1 MAFSSFLGKSQAVEV
16 PSLREILRNQILWM
30 LLLRIIL
37 YTLLLLISYFF
48 EDAQIDI
55 ILIPPRYLLFLLLL
69 IYLTTIF
76 SGFFL
81 LVYQGRLQRF
91 GFIQT
96 LLDTF
101 FASIL
106 IYLSGSSTSTFTS
119 VYFFPI
125 IASGLI
131 LPRRGG
137 LLAAA
142 SATLF
147 YGFMLFLETSGYYPE
162 AIHQG
167 VVFTPPDAMTSLNHF
182 AIQGLTFFLAAVLSA
197 IFGFRLQTTEKALNA
212 SIAKFDKLTLLYKQ
226 IFDNI
231 STGILTVGKKG
242 RITSANNALE
252 KITGHHPLSL
262 IGKDLFNVF
271 PGLDLDADTLRL
283 TTDFT
288 REDGRSVRLGYSH
301 MLLQQP
307 QSPGDKKT
315 PPDKIITLRDISEI
329 EQLEQQVRQ
338 AEKLAAIG
346 MMSAS
351 IAHDFRNP
359 LTAISGSAQV
369 LANEFSSEGLHNN
382 TNYELANIILR
393 ESGRLT
399 DTIGDFLKFSRPEN
413 ISCDWFSLKG
423 CLNEVFEVLGAAP
436 EWPKTL
442 EVTID
447 MVGGS
452 DIWADER
459 QMFTV
464 LSHLIQNAIPF
475 CPFGNEKISISC
487 KEIQV
492 EENREMIEISL
503 ADNGEGIK
511 EDSAP
516 EIFEPFYTSRVD
528 GTGLGLAI
536 VRQIIGAHQG
546 TIGVTN
552 AGLDNN
558 TGSKG
563 ALFTI
568 RTPLP
573 AS

>member
-1 MAFSSFLGKSQAVEV
+1 MALAVLKGRAQDTLSLGN
-16 PSLREILRNQILWM
+16 LLRNQILWM

-37 YTLLLLISYFF
+37 YTLLLAINFIF
-48 EDAQIDI
+48 EDAQLDI

-69 IYLTTIF
+69 IYVTTIF
-76 SGFFL
+76 SAFFL
-81 LVYQGRLQRF
+81 LIYQGSMQRF

-106 IYLSGSSTSTFTS
+106 VYFSGSSASTFTT
-119 VYFFPI
+119 VFFFPI

-142 SATLF
+142 SATLL
-147 YGFMLFLETSGYYPE
+147 YGFILFLETSGYPPRVLNIDILLSHTSPMTNLNQF
-162 AIHQG
+162 AIH
-167 VVFTPPDAMTSLNHF
+167 
-182 AIQGLTFFLAAVLSA
+182 GLTFFLAAILSEL
-197 IFGFRLQTTEKALNA
+197 FGFRLKTTENALSA
-212 SIAKFDKLTLLYKQ
+212 SIEKFDKLTHLYKK

-231 STGILTVGKKG
+231 STGIITIESTG

-252 KITGHHPLSL
+252 KITGLHPLSL
-262 IGKDLFNVF
+262 IGKKLLTVF
-271 PGLDLDADTLRL
+271 PGLDLHADTIRL

-288 REDGRSVRLGYSH
+288 REDGRSVRIGYSH

-307 QSPGDKKT
+307 QSESEIAT

-329 EQLEQQVRQ
+329 EKLEQQVRQ
-338 AEKLAAIG
+338 TEKLAAIG

-369 LANEFSSEGLHNN
+369 LANEFSSAGDNN
-382 TNYELANIILR
+382 YPNYELANIILR

-413 ISCDWFSLKG
+413 ITYDWFSIKG
-423 CLNEVFEVLGAAP
+423 CFAEVFQVLEAAP
-436 EWPKTL
+436 DWPPNLKVSIDL
-442 EVTID
+442 EDGTDVW
-447 MVGGS
+447 G
-452 DIWADER
+452 DER

-464 LSHLIQNAIPF
+464 LSQLVQNAIPF
-475 CPFGNEKISISC
+475 CPLSAEKLAIRC
-487 KEIQV
+487 REIIV
-492 EENREMIEISL
+492 EDHREMIEITL
-503 ADNGEGIK
+503 ADNGTGIEK
-511 EDSAP
+511 AEVD
-516 EIFEPFYTSRVD
+516 EIFEPFYTSRAD

-546 TIGVTN
+546 TIGVAN
-552 AGLDNN
+552 EGIENY
-558 TGSKG
+558 TGTRG
-563 ALFTI
+563 ALFTVRI
-568 RTPLP
+568 PLP
-573 AS
+573 PA